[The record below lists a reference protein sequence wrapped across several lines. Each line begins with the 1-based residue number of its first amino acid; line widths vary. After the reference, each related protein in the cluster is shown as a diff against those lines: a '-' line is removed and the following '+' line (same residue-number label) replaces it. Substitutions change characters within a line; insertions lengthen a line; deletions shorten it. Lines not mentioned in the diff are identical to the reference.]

1 MNPPIGRARGE
12 LKAES
17 QGELPVKDTP
27 TVVEEQSMNRLTLMG
42 EIKGCFSAAEG
53 AGKAR
58 VGGFSLGGFD
68 PQIPDA

>member
-1 MNPPIGRARGE
+1 M
-12 LKAES
+12 
-17 QGELPVKDTP
+17 KDLP
-27 TVVEEQSMNRLTLMG
+27 TVAEEQSMDRLTLMG